1 MAAVQQEER
10 GGRVRR
16 SVKEYLPIL
25 GWLPSYRKKWFVVDA
40 VAAIS
45 VWALLVPQSLGYA
58 TLAGVPVQYGLYTA
72 FAALVAYAI
81 FGTSKQV
88 VQGPSGS
95 VAAVSAAVVAPLVGT
110 AAIGTDDAVP
120 MTAALAITTGVV
132 YLALGIVK
140 MGWISNFLSRAVM
153 SGFVLGFSIGIIVDQ
168 SYKLLGVEKT
178 SGSYWDE
185 LVGTIRQIP
194 DTNLYTFVVGASALI
209 VLLSMRHFVPRWP
222 RALIV
227 VALSIVAVNVFD
239 LTSEGVAVTGD
250 IPTGL
255 FSLGVPQGV
264 WGDLGALIA
273 GALSIIFVG
282 YSETLAGGRAMASKH
297 GDRLDTNQELVAEG
311 FACGAAGLVGGFVND
326 GSLSKTS
333 VADAA
338 GQKSQM
344 ASLINAVFV
353 LLTILFLASL
363 FKNLPAAV
371 LGAVVIDAMVGL
383 IDLRPMARYFRVSR
397 SDWICY
403 MAAGLGILFFSII
416 QGIVIG
422 VVLSLLLLIAHASR
436 PALRHMGKDPRSD
449 TYLDTARHESAIVE
463 PGVLV
468 VRLDGPLF
476 FADANLFHDGVNHLI
491 STADAPVHAVVLD
504 MEAVAHTDTDGADML
519 ASMASEMSAKGIWF
533 GIARAEEAIL
543 DQWDR
548 GGAIDAIGRDSV
560 FASVRDAADRAVQ
573 VRERIASP

>member
-1 MAAVQQEER
+1 MIR
-10 GGRVRR
+10 
-16 SVKEYLPIL
+16 YLPII
-25 GWLPSYRKKWFVVDA
+25 GWLPEYSKKWFVIDA

-95 VAAVSAAVVAPLVGT
+95 VAAVSAAVIAPLVG
-110 AAIGTDDAVP
+110 AASVGTDDAVAT
-120 MTAALAITTGVV
+120 TAALAITTGLL
-132 YLALGIVK
+132 YLALGIAK

-153 SGFVLGFSIGIIVDQ
+153 SGFVLGFSFGIIIDQ
-168 SYKLLGVEKT
+168 SYKLLGVDKT
-178 SGSYWDE
+178 SGSYWDAF
-185 LVGTIRQIP
+185 VGTIRQIP
-194 DTNLYTFVVGASALI
+194 DTNLATLAVGASAL
-209 VLLSMRHFVPRWP
+209 VLLLSMRRFLPRWP

-227 VALSIVAVNVFD
+227 VVLSILAVNAFD
-239 LTSEGVAVTGD
+239 LTSDGVAVTGD

-255 FSLGVPQGV
+255 FSVSVPQDV
-264 WGDLGALIA
+264 WGDLGALVA

-282 YSETLAGGRAMASKH
+282 YSETLAAGRAMASKH
-297 GDRLDTNQELVAEG
+297 GDRLDTDQELVAEG

-344 ASLINAVFV
+344 ASLINAGLV

-363 FKNLPAAV
+363 FKDLPAAV

-383 IDLRPMARYFRVSR
+383 IDFSPMVRYYRVSR
-397 SDWICY
+397 SDWVFY

-422 VVLSLLLLIAHASR
+422 VVLSLLLLIWHASR
-436 PALRHMGKDPRSD
+436 PALRRMGRDPESD
-449 TYLDTARHESAIVE
+449 TYLDTARHEGLIVE

-476 FADANLFHDGVNHLI
+476 FANANLFHDGVNQMI
-491 STADAPVHAVVLD
+491 STSDAPVRAVVVD
-504 MEAVAHTDTDGADML
+504 MEAVAHTDTDGADIL
-519 ASMASEMSAKGIWF
+519 TSMATEMRAKGIWF
-533 GIARAEEAIL
+533 GIARVEAAIL

-548 GGAIDAIGRDSV
+548 SGAIDAIGGHHV
-560 FASVRDAADRAVQ
+560 FGSIREAVDEAAGDQAQ
-573 VRERIASP
+573 TPP

>member
-1 MAAVQQEER
+1 MIR
-10 GGRVRR
+10 
-16 SVKEYLPIL
+16 YLPII
-25 GWLPSYRKKWFVVDA
+25 GWLPTYSKKWFLVDA
-40 VAAIS
+40 VGAIS

-72 FAALVAYAI
+72 FAALIAYAI

-95 VAAVSAAVVAPLVGT
+95 VAAVSAAVVAPLVG
-110 AAIGTDDAVP
+110 AASVGTDGAVAT
-120 MTAALAITTGVV
+120 TAALAITTGVL
-132 YLALGIVK
+132 YLALGVAK

-153 SGFVLGFSIGIIVDQ
+153 SGFVLGFSFGIVIDQ
-168 SYKLLGVEKT
+168 SYKLLGVDKT

-194 DTNLYTFVVGASALI
+194 DTNLATLAVGASAL
-209 VLLSMRHFVPRWP
+209 VLLLSMRRFLPRWP

-227 VALSIVAVNVFD
+227 VVLSILAVNVFD
-239 LTSEGVAVTGD
+239 LASDGVAVTGD

-255 FSLGVPQGV
+255 FSVSVPQDV
-264 WGDLGALIA
+264 WGDLGALVA

-282 YSETLAGGRAMASKH
+282 YSETLAAGRAMASKH
-297 GDRLDTNQELVAEG
+297 GYRLDTDQELVAEG

-333 VADAA
+333 VADTA

-344 ASLINAVFV
+344 ASLINAGLV

-363 FKNLPAAV
+363 FKDLPDAV
-371 LGAVVIDAMVGL
+371 LGAVVIDAMFGL
-383 IDLRPMARYFRVSR
+383 IDFRPMVRYYRVSR
-397 SDWICY
+397 SDWVFY

-422 VVLSLLLLIAHASR
+422 VVLSLLLLIGHASR
-436 PALRHMGKDPRSD
+436 PALRRMGRDPESD
-449 TYLDTARHESAIVE
+449 TYLDAARHEGLIVE

-476 FADANLFHDGVNHLI
+476 FANANLFHDGVNQLI
-491 STADAPVHAVVLD
+491 STSDASARAVVID
-504 MEAVAHTDTDGADML
+504 MEAVAHTDTDGADIL
-519 ASMASEMSAKGIWF
+519 TSMASEMRAKGIWF
-533 GIARAEEAIL
+533 GIARVEAAIL

-548 GGAIDAIGRDSV
+548 SGAIDAIGGDRV
-560 FASVRDAADRAVQ
+560 FGSVREAVDEAASDQVQ
-573 VRERIASP
+573 TPP